1 MQSSAVLKHLQHY
14 IRVEEKDRLHSLNH
28 FTHVKKTSPEEAKLI
43 QGQVM
48 EHMKVIDER
57 IKQSLDM
64 LHHFP
69 KVEAKLKTALGTAY
83 NLLLEGYFIYAISV
97 QDLLYKVMFR

>member
-1 MQSSAVLKHLQHY
+1 MLGCVVLQSVAVLKHLEHY

-28 FTHVKKTSPEEAKLI
+28 FTHVKKTNPEEAKLI
-43 QGQVM
+43 QSQVI

-69 KVEAKLKTALGTAY
+69 KVESKLKTQIG
-83 NLLLEGYFIYAISV
+83 IS
-97 QDLLYKVMFR
+97 YSSF